1 MVKRYKFWPGS
12 FVIECGAKNRG
23 ALDSTTRR
31 KVALLNCI
39 QFPWPAASRKWPS
52 DSNVQSRDSMFSCR
66 CTNRSIHLPGILLHP
81 YPWIRW
87 RLVIWIPS
95 VRVGFLPVS
104 FFFLNS
110 RKHVTLRFPLRIFT
124 IPGDI
129 ILIRAISFFLFF
141 FFYFTNTILVIASLK
156 YSILSE
162 ILKRKEK
169 KNNAGVFSL
178 WSKIINSKLF

>member
-52 DSNVQSRDSMFSCR
+52 DFNVQSRDSMFSCR

-141 FFYFTNTILVIASLK
+141 FFLFYK
-156 YSILSE
+156 YDSSYSFVEIFDSFRNSE
-162 ILKRKEK
+162 TKREKE
-169 KNNAGVFSL
+169 
-178 WSKIINSKLF
+178 

>member
-1 MVKRYKFWPGS
+1 MKRLMVKRYKFWPGS

-110 RKHVTLRFPLRIFT
+110 RKHVTLPSSHFYDTWRYNFDT
-124 IPGDI
+124 GD
-129 ILIRAISFFLFF
+129 FFLPFF
-141 FFYFTNTILVIASLK
+141 FFFILQI
-156 YSILSE
+156 
-162 ILKRKEK
+162 R
-169 KNNAGVFSL
+169 F
-178 WSKIINSKLF
+178 

>member
-104 FFFLNS
+104 FFFFKFPETRNS
-110 RKHVTLRFPLRIFT
+110 SLPSSHFYDTWRYNFDT
-124 IPGDI
+124 GD
-129 ILIRAISFFLFF
+129 FFLPFF
-141 FFYFTNTILVIASLK
+141 FFILQI
-156 YSILSE
+156 
-162 ILKRKEK
+162 R
-169 KNNAGVFSL
+169 F
-178 WSKIINSKLF
+178 

>member
-1 MVKRYKFWPGS
+1 MKRLMVKRYKFWPGS

-81 YPWIRW
+81 YPWMAARDLNTVGPCRLFAGLFFFFKFPETRNSSLPSSHFYDTW
-87 RLVIWIPS
+87 RYNFDT
-95 VRVGFLPVS
+95 GDFFLP
-104 FFFLNS
+104 
-110 RKHVTLRFPLRIFT
+110 
-124 IPGDI
+124 
-129 ILIRAISFFLFF
+129 F

-178 WSKIINSKLF
+178 